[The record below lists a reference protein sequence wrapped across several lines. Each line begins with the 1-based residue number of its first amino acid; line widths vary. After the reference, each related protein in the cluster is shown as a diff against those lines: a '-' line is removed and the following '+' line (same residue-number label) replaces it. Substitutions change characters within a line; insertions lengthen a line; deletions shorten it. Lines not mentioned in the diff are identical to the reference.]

1 MRRRLGILVSAVL
14 VIGGM
19 AFLDPPAALAD
30 TTCTNV
36 PIAGGTTIS
45 GNLIV
50 PNGIRCEL
58 QPGSKVTGK
67 VIVQPGGALYAN
79 GARINGEVFG
89 TDSDIEIIQGSSVGG
104 KVTSINPEEVTDGN
118 GGVICRSTIGGSV
131 TIRDGDVEDDPSDRF
146 LIHNNATDCP
156 GGVNTRINGAVVITN
171 NQSRVQLDSTSVGG
185 SLTCNNNSPNPDG
198 GNNTIAGAII
208 SSSGECAGFE

>member
-1 MRRRLGILVSAVL
+1 MRRRLGILL
-14 VIGGM
+14 PGLLLIGGVVVQ
-19 AFLDPPAALAD
+19 PPAAQAA

-36 PIAGGTTIS
+36 PISGTVS
-45 GNLIV
+45 GNLVV
-50 PNGIRCEL
+50 PGGIRCEL

-67 VIVQPGGALYAN
+67 VTVEPGGRLFAN

-104 KVTSINPEEVTDGN
+104 KVTSINPEELTVGN

-131 TIRDGDVEDDPSDRF
+131 TIRDGDAPSGGSDRF

-156 GGVNTRINGAVVITN
+156 GGVDTKIGGAVVITN
-171 NQSRVQLDSTSVGG
+171 NQARVQLDSTIVGG

-198 GNNTIAGAII
+198 ANNTIAGSII